1 VDQVQEIQIKQV
13 QFLLTQRLD
22 KVKKM
27 WIIID
32 KETNKIEQTMS
43 ANYGLTVSDGKLL
56 QEVTNSELIKKIE
69 SAYEYELVLE
79 NGLLTNIT
87 VSRSISDYNA
97 EQELLN
103 SLIPTDE
110 EIRQAETEL
119 LVIEI
124 LTEGGLI

>member
-1 VDQVQEIQIKQV
+1 
-13 QFLLTQRLD
+13 
-22 KVKKM
+22 M

>member
-1 VDQVQEIQIKQV
+1 
-13 QFLLTQRLD
+13 
-22 KVKKM
+22 
-27 WIIID
+27 
-32 KETNKIEQTMS
+32 
-43 ANYGLTVSDGKLL
+43 LTVSDGKLL